1 MFMFVVVRM
10 PPKGGFDRNYR
21 ILASFEWIA
30 VVSIL
35 TAVWSCIRLWR
46 RDADIGDMEDR
57 CKNEERES
65 IGGKCIMIKEVE

>member
-1 MFMFVVVRM
+1 MDCSGVDINGSVERW
-10 PPKGGFDRNYR
+10 
-21 ILASFEWIA
+21 A
-30 VVSIL
+30 
-35 TAVWSCIRLWR
+35 RLWR